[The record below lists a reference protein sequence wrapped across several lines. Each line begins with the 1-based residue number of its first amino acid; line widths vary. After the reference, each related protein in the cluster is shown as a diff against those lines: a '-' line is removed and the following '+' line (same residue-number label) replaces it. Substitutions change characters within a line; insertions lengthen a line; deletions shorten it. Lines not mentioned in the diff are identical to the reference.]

1 MEIKIN
7 IEKKHLFV
15 LIFVFVA
22 LAGVIVVIAQ
32 PPATQNPGHDIGEIS
47 GDIPINQVPGAA
59 RNCAFVN
66 SPFCQPAS
74 ALSWRL
80 SDVAIASGFS
90 ARSVNSDNS
99 DKLDNIDST
108 GFCQTDGAGC
118 PPIPTIPSTTVYK
131 LSVTSSCGGTAL
143 FCKGAISYGAD
154 PLGIRLS
161 WRNQQGASVP
171 YTSPGLWWYLSASN
185 IQTKCQDWVLCTQS
199 S

>member
-7 IEKKHLFV
+7 IEKKYVFLILVAIFAVGGFV
-15 LIFVFVA
+15 VVA
-22 LAGVIVVIAQ
+22 Q
-32 PPATQNPGHDIGEIS
+32 PATQNPGHDIRQIS

-108 GFCQTDGAGC
+108 GFCQTGGAGC
-118 PPIPTIPSTTVYK
+118 PSIPVIPSTTVYK

-185 IQTKCQDWVLCTQS
+185 IQTQCQDWVLCTQS

>member
-7 IEKKHLFV
+7 IEKKYVFLILVAIFAVGGFV
-15 LIFVFVA
+15 VVA
-22 LAGVIVVIAQ
+22 Q
-32 PPATQNPGHDIGEIS
+32 PATQNPGHDIGEIS

-74 ALSWRL
+74 ALSWGL
-80 SDVAIASGFS
+80 SDVAIASGLS

-108 GFCQTDGAGC
+108 GFCQTGGAGC
-118 PPIPTIPSTTVYK
+118 PSIPVIPSSTVY
-131 LSVTSSCGGTAL
+131 LLPGTSSCGSTAFL
-143 FCKGAISYGAD
+143 CKPASSGVGEILSRSHPSAVGGGNSFEWKSALSSWGYGN
-154 PLGIRLS
+154 
-161 WRNQQGASVP
+161 NQLCA
-171 YTSPGLWWYLSASN
+171 
-185 IQTKCQDWVLCTQS
+185 WVLCTQS